1 MTTVR
6 PREREALMQALRA
19 GVVPRTGQYLIQV
32 GRLKEIEGL
41 LKDIAGI
48 ADGGTALR
56 LIVGE
61 YGSGKTFFLNLVRSM
76 AMAKNLVTASADL
89 NPDRRLHGTKG
100 QARSLYAELIKNLST
115 RNKPDGGALA
125 GIVETFI
132 FNAETEAQAKG
143 VDLDRVIRGKLAR
156 LSEMVNGYDFAK
168 VIGAYCSA
176 HVDGNQDLQENAIR
190 WLRGEFAT
198 KTDARSSLGVRV
210 IVDDANYYDQLKLM
224 SLFFRLAGYS
234 GFLICLDE
242 MVNLYKLSNP
252 QARNANYEQI
262 LRIVND
268 TLQGD
273 SQGLGF
279 LLGGTPEFLTD
290 TRRGLYSYTALQSR
304 LEENTFAK
312 GANLVDYNHPVLRL
326 SSLTPDDFL
335 ELLGKIQLVFVF
347 GDETR
352 VPLPDEALVAFMN
365 HCHERVGDA
374 YFRTPRTTIRAWV
387 NLLSILEQ
395 NPGIDWRVLLGQTVI
410 TKDLGE
416 DQNLAFENEV
426 PGLPATVDAGDDK
439 FASFTL

>member
-1 MTTVR
+1 
-6 PREREALMQALRA
+6 MQALRA

-41 LKDIAGI
+41 LKDIASI

-61 YGSGKTFFLNLVRSM
+61 YGSGKTFFLNLVRSI
-76 AMAKNLVTASADL
+76 AMTKNLVTASADL

-115 RNKPDGGALA
+115 RSKPDGGALA

-132 FNAETEAQAKG
+132 FNAETEAKAKG
-143 VDLDRVIRGKLAR
+143 VNVDRVIRGKLAR

-198 KTDARSSLGVRV
+198 KTDARISLGVRV
-210 IVDDANYYDQLKLM
+210 IVDDANYYDMLKLM

-234 GFLICLDE
+234 GLLICLDE
-242 MVNLYKLSNP
+242 MVNLYKLSSL

-268 TLQGD
+268 TLQGG

-304 LEENTFAK
+304 LEENAFAK

-326 SSLTPDDFL
+326 SSLTPDDYL
-335 ELLGKIQLVFVF
+335 ELLGKIQLVFAF

-395 NPGIDWRVLLGQTVI
+395 NPGVDWRVLLGQTVI

-416 DQNLAFENEV
+416 DQNLALEDEV
-426 PGLPATVDAGDDK
+426 PGLPATVGAGDDK
-439 FASFTL
+439 FARFTL